1 MAEQGDKCNF
11 WAQEIGTQNGVLK
24 FGALSPTGD
33 VTSSISLTALDA
45 RHFIAMDEDGKRKN
59 WTTMNAPGAFQ
70 INAGE
75 DLLQIGENPS
85 GGRENKV
92 EQNCIFMNAENG
104 DIIIKA
110 RNGKIRMEGLD
121 IEMVATGNSP
131 EGQFW
136 VKANENV
143 KIDSK
148 NITID
153 GTLSVN
159 LVSSGI
165 VHMRSSLMQITS
177 GFVNGIT
184 AATLKSVIPKS
195 LKSLTKLLK

>member
-1 MAEQGDKCNF
+1 MAEKGDKKNF

-45 RHFIAMDEDGKRKN
+45 SHFIAMDEDGKRKN

-70 INAGE
+70 INEGE
-75 DLLQIGENPS
+75 DLLQISENS
-85 GGRENKV
+85 TGGRENKV
-92 EQNCIFMNAENG
+92 EDDAIFINAENG
-104 DIIIKA
+104 DVIIRA
-110 RNGKIRMEGLD
+110 RNGKLRLEGLD

-136 VKANENV
+136 VKANENI
-143 KIDSK
+143 KMDSK
-148 NITID
+148 NIRID

-165 VHMRSSLMQITS
+165 VHMRSSLLQMTS

>member
-165 VHMRSSLMQITS
+165 IHMRSSLMQMTS

>member
-1 MAEQGDKCNF
+1 MAEVGDKCNF

-33 VTSSISLTALDA
+33 VTASVSITGLDG
-45 RHFIAMDEDGKRKN
+45 RHFISLDEDGKRKG
-59 WTTMNAPGAFQ
+59 WTTMNAPGALQ

-75 DLLQIGENPS
+75 DLLQISENPS

-104 DIIIKA
+104 DIVIKA
-110 RNGKIRMEGLD
+110 RNGKIRLEGLD

-136 VKANENV
+136 VKANENI
-143 KIDSK
+143 KLDSK

-159 LVSSGI
+159 LVSSGV
-165 VHMRSSLMQITS
+165 VHVRSSLMQITS

-184 AATLKSVIPKS
+184 AATLTSVIPKS

>member
-1 MAEQGDKCNF
+1 MAEVGDKKNF

-75 DLLQIGENPS
+75 DLLQVSENPS

-104 DIIIKA
+104 DIVIKA

-121 IEMVATGNSP
+121 IEMVATGNDP
-131 EGQFW
+131 EGNFW
-136 VKANENV
+136 IKSNETI
-143 KIDSK
+143 KFDSK

-153 GTLSVN
+153 GALSVN
-159 LVSSGI
+159 LVSTGV
-165 VHMRSSLMQITS
+165 VHVRSSLMQITS
-177 GFVNGIT
+177 GFVNGVT
-184 AATLKSVIPKS
+184 AATLTGVIPKT

>member
-1 MAEQGDKCNF
+1 MAEVGDKCNF

-33 VTSSISLTALDA
+33 VTASVSITGLDG
-45 RHFIAMDEDGKRKN
+45 RHFISLDEDGKRKG
-59 WTTMNAPGAFQ
+59 WTTMNAPGALQ

-75 DLLQIGENPS
+75 DLLQISENPS

-104 DIIIKA
+104 DIVIKA
-110 RNGKIRMEGLD
+110 RNGKIRLEGLD

-136 VKANENV
+136 VKANENI
-143 KIDSK
+143 KLDSK

-159 LVSSGI
+159 LVSSGV
-165 VHMRSSLMQITS
+165 VHVRSSLMQITS

-184 AATLKSVIPKS
+184 AATLTSVIPKS
-195 LKSLTKLLK
+195 LKSLTKPLK

>member
-1 MAEQGDKCNF
+1 MAEVGDKCNF

-33 VTSSISLTALDA
+33 VTASVSITGLDG
-45 RHFIAMDEDGKRKN
+45 RHFISLDEDGKRKG
-59 WTTMNAPGAFQ
+59 WTTMNAPGALQ

-75 DLLQIGENPS
+75 DLLQISENPS

-104 DIIIKA
+104 DIVIKA
-110 RNGKIRMEGLD
+110 RNGKIRLEGLD

-136 VKANENV
+136 VKANENI
-143 KIDSK
+143 KMDSK

-159 LVSSGI
+159 LVSTGV
-165 VHMRSSLMQITS
+165 VHVRSSLMQITS

>member
-1 MAEQGDKCNF
+1 MAEKGDKCNF

-33 VTSSISLTALDA
+33 VTASVSITGLDG
-45 RHFIAMDEDGKRKN
+45 RHFISLDEDGKRKG
-59 WTTMNAPGAFQ
+59 WTTMNAPGALQ

-75 DLLQIGENPS
+75 DLLQISENPS

-104 DIIIKA
+104 DIVIKA
-110 RNGKIRMEGLD
+110 RNGKIRLEGLD

-136 VKANENV
+136 VKANENI
-143 KIDSK
+143 KLDSK

-159 LVSSGI
+159 LVSSGV
-165 VHMRSSLMQITS
+165 VHVRSSLMQITS

-184 AATLKSVIPKS
+184 AATLTSVIPKS

>member
-1 MAEQGDKCNF
+1 MAEVGDKCNF

-33 VTSSISLTALDA
+33 VTSSVSITGLDG
-45 RHFIAMDEDGKRKN
+45 RHFISLDEDGKRKG
-59 WTTMNAPGAFQ
+59 WTTMNAPGALQ

-75 DLLQIGENPS
+75 DLLQISENPS

-104 DIIIKA
+104 DIVIKA
-110 RNGKIRMEGLD
+110 RNGKIRLEGLD

-136 VKANENV
+136 VKANENI
-143 KIDSK
+143 KMDSK

-159 LVSSGI
+159 LVSSGV
-165 VHMRSSLMQITS
+165 VHVRSSLMQITS

-184 AATLKSVIPKS
+184 AATLTSVIPKS

>member
-1 MAEQGDKCNF
+1 MAEVGDKKNF

-75 DLLQIGENPS
+75 DLLQVSENPS

-104 DIIIKA
+104 DIVIKA

-121 IEMVATGNSP
+121 IEMVATGNDP
-131 EGQFW
+131 EGNFW
-136 VKANENV
+136 IKSNETI
-143 KIDSK
+143 KLDSK

-153 GTLSVN
+153 GALSVN
-159 LVSSGI
+159 LVSTGV
-165 VHMRSSLMQITS
+165 VHVRSSLMQITS
-177 GFVNGIT
+177 GFVNGVT
-184 AATLKSVIPKS
+184 AATLTGVIPKT

>member
-1 MAEQGDKCNF
+1 MAEKGDKCNF

-165 VHMRSSLMQITS
+165 VHMRSSLLQMTS

>member
-1 MAEQGDKCNF
+1 MAEVGDKCNF

-75 DLLQIGENPS
+75 DLLQVSENPS

-104 DIIIKA
+104 DIVIKA
-110 RNGKIRMEGLD
+110 RNGKIRLEGLD

-136 VKANENV
+136 VKANENI
-143 KIDSK
+143 KMDSK

-165 VHMRSSLMQITS
+165 VHVRSSLMQITS

-184 AATLKSVIPKS
+184 AATLTGVIPKT
-195 LKSLTKLLK
+195 LKSLTNLLK

>member
-1 MAEQGDKCNF
+1 MAEVGDKCNF

-75 DLLQIGENPS
+75 DLLQVSENPS

-104 DIIIKA
+104 DIVIKA
-110 RNGKIRMEGLD
+110 RNGKIRLEGLD

-136 VKANENV
+136 VKANENI
-143 KIDSK
+143 KMDSK

-159 LVSSGI
+159 LASSGI
-165 VHMRSSLMQITS
+165 VHVRSSLMQITS

-184 AATLKSVIPKS
+184 AATLTGVIPKT
-195 LKSLTKLLK
+195 LKSLTNLLK

>member
-1 MAEQGDKCNF
+1 MAEVGDKKNF

-75 DLLQIGENPS
+75 DLLQVSENPS

-104 DIIIKA
+104 DIVIKA

-121 IEMVATGNSP
+121 IEMVATGNDP
-131 EGQFW
+131 EGNFW
-136 VKANENV
+136 IKSNETI
-143 KIDSK
+143 KLDSK

-159 LVSSGI
+159 LVSTGV
-165 VHMRSSLMQITS
+165 VHVRSSLMQITS
-177 GFVNGIT
+177 GLVNGVT
-184 AATLKSVIPKS
+184 AATLKNVIPKS
-195 LKSLTKLLK
+195 LKSLTKIFN

>member
-1 MAEQGDKCNF
+1 MAEVGDKKNF

-75 DLLQIGENPS
+75 DLLQISENPS

-104 DIIIKA
+104 DIVIKA
-110 RNGKIRMEGLD
+110 RNGKIRFEGLD
-121 IEMVATGNSP
+121 IEMVATGNDP
-131 EGQFW
+131 EGNFW
-136 VKANENV
+136 IKSNETI
-143 KIDSK
+143 KLDSK

-159 LVSSGI
+159 LVSTGV
-165 VHMRSSLMQITS
+165 VHVRSSLMQITS
-177 GFVNGIT
+177 GFVNGVT
-184 AATLKSVIPKS
+184 AATLTGVIPKT